1 MYAAY
6 LICTCLAVLGCAYA
20 AYMSITHDRSIIDT
34 AHRLAIP
41 VSLMTPFGVVLAS
54 AGLGLVI
61 GLAVPALGTAA
72 AAGLV
77 AYFVIALATHLR
89 AHDFQFAWALLY
101 LSLATAALATG
112 LAYHGPVG

>member
-1 MYAAY
+1 MHAAY
-6 LICTCLAVLGCAYA
+6 LICTGLAVLGCAYA
-20 AYMSITHDRSIIDT
+20 AYMSITHDEVIVDT
-34 AHRLAIP
+34 AQRLAIP
-41 VSLMTPFGVVLAS
+41 VSLMTPFGLLLAS
-54 AGLGLVI
+54 AGIGLLL

-89 AHDFQFAWALLY
+89 AHDFQLAWALLY
-101 LSLATAALATG
+101 LGLGGAALVTG